1 MKKILQEEAVLLMR
15 QHNFLSL
22 FPRKKPILAMLHLR
36 GKSRQEKYEH
46 ALLEAGQLIGG
57 GADAVIVENYF
68 GDYEDMETVL
78 EAFSRE
84 KVDFVYG
91 VNALHNDALGFE
103 LAKKYGAGFIQL
115 DSVAGHLAPEEDA
128 AFGEAIAKW
137 RAGYSGFVIGGVRFK
152 YQPYRSGRTLEE
164 DLRIGMSRCDA
175 IAVTGEGTGKTTPME
190 KIRQFRNIMGD
201 FPLVVGAGMTPDTCA
216 EQFSVADAAIVGSY
230 FKQGYLDDGYVEPA
244 HVRIFM
250 RAVEQCR

>member
-1 MKKILQEEAVLLMR
+1 MAHRHIIADGSVREVFQNDAVLHAAAIQKPQNGPAGFQFGPSGYSVQRRPRKSAALKKILQEEAVLLMR

-22 FPRKKPILAMLHLR
+22 FSRKKPILAMLHLR
-36 GKSRQEKYEH
+36 GGSRQEKYEH

-115 DSVAGHLAPEEDA
+115 DSVAGHLTPEEDA
-128 AFGEAIAKW
+128 SFGEAIAKW
-137 RAGYSGFVIGGVRFK
+137 RAGYSGFVMAAYVSSI
-152 YQPYRSGRTLEE
+152 SRTVP
-164 DLRIGMSRCDA
+164 
-175 IAVTGEGTGKTTPME
+175 AVHWK
-190 KIRQFRNIMGD
+190 
-201 FPLVVGAGMTPDTCA
+201 MTSA
-216 EQFSVADAAIVGSY
+216 SV
-230 FKQGYLDDGYVEPA
+230 
-244 HVRIFM
+244 
-250 RAVEQCR
+250 

>member
-1 MKKILQEEAVLLMR
+1 
-15 QHNFLSL
+15 
-22 FPRKKPILAMLHLR
+22 MLHLR
-36 GKSRQEKYEH
+36 GGSRQEKYEH

-115 DSVAGHLAPEEDA
+115 DSVAGHLTPEEDA
-128 AFGEAIAKW
+128 SFGEAIAKW
-137 RAGYSGFVIGGVRFK
+137 RAG
-152 YQPYRSGRTLEE
+152 
-164 DLRIGMSRCDA
+164 
-175 IAVTGEGTGKTTPME
+175 
-190 KIRQFRNIMGD
+190 
-201 FPLVVGAGMTPDTCA
+201 
-216 EQFSVADAAIVGSY
+216 
-230 FKQGYLDDGYVEPA
+230 
-244 HVRIFM
+244 
-250 RAVEQCR
+250 

>member
-84 KVDFVYG
+84 KVDFV
-91 VNALHNDALGFE
+91 LW
-103 LAKKYGAGFIQL
+103 
-115 DSVAGHLAPEEDA
+115 
-128 AFGEAIAKW
+128 GE
-137 RAGYSGFVIGGVRFK
+137 
-152 YQPYRSGRTLEE
+152 
-164 DLRIGMSRCDA
+164 C
-175 IAVTGEGTGKTTPME
+175 
-190 KIRQFRNIMGD
+190 
-201 FPLVVGAGMTPDTCA
+201 
-216 EQFSVADAAIVGSY
+216 
-230 FKQGYLDDGYVEPA
+230 PA
-244 HVRIFM
+244 
-250 RAVEQCR
+250 Q